1 MDKIEII
8 LKVDNEW
15 GRLILILRLGMSLA
29 WAENSTELIKG
40 KCYN

>member
-8 LKVDNEW
+8 LMNEW
-15 GRLILILRLGMSLA
+15 GRLILVLRPGMSLA